1 MNLNKTILLSFAL
14 LTMISCKHNKINNI
28 NEEYV
33 NPTALRNISDQC
45 FKEKISDMI
54 EECENK
60 EGLVFIFSKGRRF
73 ICSTNLADPGVLV
86 IEGEVDP
93 LVLKLS
99 KMKLLCSLEDSEA
112 YYNKLYFR
120 PLES

>member
-28 NEEYV
+28 SEEYV

-60 EGLVFIFSKGRRF
+60 EGLVFIFSKG
-73 ICSTNLADPGVLV
+73 
-86 IEGEVDP
+86 
-93 LVLKLS
+93 
-99 KMKLLCSLEDSEA
+99 SLEDSEA